1 MPQYLVWCP
10 DLGHTEQ
17 DAKSYAAA
25 TAVEAAEE
33 WARRRELFEVSAVID
48 RADWSERVQV
58 RAVHDQTTHTMQV
71 GAWTQRHVKAR
82 FVGDGK

>member
-10 DLGHTEQ
+10 DLGHTEG
-17 DAKSYAAA
+17 DAESFEAA

-33 WARRRELFEVSAVID
+33 WGYMDDINGGDAYAYWTR
-48 RADWSERVQV
+48 RVQV

-71 GAWTQRHVKAR
+71 GAWTERHVKAR